1 MRSVLKLSALW
12 LFAFQLNLNT
22 AHGQVDSIMHKL
34 IGTWFLQ
41 KSFRMQN
48 NDTISMGPLM
58 VALLHP
64 PFDGPTSIEIDSALN
79 FRIYQSSGG
88 VPLSPLFG
96 KILLEKRTYEESTD
110 RLYLKFQ
117 DNEEAFK
124 QANSILT
131 ADFMSGY
138 LLNLNGKII
147 HLKSQE
153 SVERIFHLMKVR

>member
-22 AHGQVDSIMHKL
+22 AQSQVDSIMQKL

-41 KSFRMQN
+41 KSFRIKD
-48 NDTISMGPLM
+48 NDTIAMGPLM
-58 VALLHP
+58 VALSHP
-64 PFDGPTSIEIDSALN
+64 PFDGPASIEIDSTLN

-88 VPLSPLFG
+88 VPLSPFIG
-96 KILLEKRTYEESTD
+96 KILLEKRTYKESTD